1 MRILIWSVFIL
12 ALAVGLVL
20 AIQSNIGY
28 VQLVY
33 PPYRIDFSL
42 NFLIILLLAVFAA
55 SYILVRLAVH
65 TLRLPAYVRG
75 FRERRRKE
83 KGRRAT
89 EDALIAFAEARYA
102 RAERLAQ
109 QALLLNEAPA
119 INILLA
125 ARAAQ
130 EQRAF
135 ARRDEYLARAEKV
148 APQQAIAR
156 LMTQADL
163 LLESR
168 EPQAAMPVVQ
178 ALKALAGKHV
188 GALRLELKAQQLVK
202 NWDQVLLLL
211 PQLEKRDGIDA
222 VQADQLRIHA
232 HIENLKRK
240 AHQAEELQAYWSKLA
255 ALEKTN
261 SKIALTAARY
271 FLALGGVNQAREVL
285 EDSLAKYWDSALVDL
300 YGQCADK
307 DAIKQI
313 ERAEKWLKEH
323 PHDPHLLLAL
333 GRLCARQELW
343 GKAQSYIEASLSL
356 ETSRDAHLALA
367 QLLEKMNKTDEACQH
382 YRQSLALESAG
393 Y

>member
-1 MRILIWSVFIL
+1 MKTLSWGVFIL

-20 AIQSNIGY
+20 AIQANVGY

-42 NFLIILLLAVFAA
+42 NFLIILLLAGFAA
-55 SYILVRLAVH
+55 TYTVVRLAVH
-65 TLRLPAYVRG
+65 TLRLPAYVRS
-75 FRERRRKE
+75 FKEARRKE
-83 KGRRAT
+83 KGQRAT
-89 EDALIAFAEARYA
+89 EDALLAFAEGRYA
-102 RAERLAQ
+102 RAERLAE
-109 QALLLNEAPA
+109 QALLLNAAPA
-119 INILLA
+119 INALLA

-135 ARRDEYLARAEKV
+135 ARRDDYLARAERL

-168 EPQAAMPVVQ
+168 QPQTAMPVVQ
-178 ALKALAGKHV
+178 ALKTLAGKHV
-188 GALRLELKAQQLVK
+188 GVLRLELKAQQLAK

-222 VQADQLRIHA
+222 VQAEQLRINA
-232 HIENLKRK
+232 HIENIKRR
-240 AHQAEELQAYWSKLA
+240 AHQAEELKAYWTRLSSQ
-255 ALEKTN
+255 EKTN

-271 FLALGGVNQAREVL
+271 FLAMGGAKEACEIL
-285 EDSLAKYWDSALVDL
+285 EDSLAKHWDSDLVEL
-300 YGQCADK
+300 YGQCVDK
-307 DAIKQI
+307 DVVKQI
-313 ERAEKWLKEH
+313 ERAENWLKEH
-323 PHDPHLLLAL
+323 PRDPHLLLAL

-343 GKAQSYIEASLSL
+343 GKAQSYVEASLSL
-356 ETSRDAHLALA
+356 ETTRAAHLALA
-367 QLLEKMNKTDEACQH
+367 QLLEKMNKTDEACKH

-393 Y
+393 

>member
-1 MRILIWSVFIL
+1 MKALSWTIFIL

-20 AIQSNIGY
+20 AIQSNVGY
-28 VQLVY
+28 VLLVY

-42 NFLIILLLAVFAA
+42 NFLIILVIASFAA
-55 SYILVRLAVH
+55 AYALVRLAVH
-65 TLRLPAYVRG
+65 TLRLPAYVRS
-75 FRERRRKE
+75 FKEARRKE

-89 EDALIAFAEARYA
+89 EDAQIAFAEGRYA

-109 QALLLNEAPA
+109 HALLLNDAPA
-119 INILLA
+119 INALLA

-130 EQRAF
+130 EQRAYT
-135 ARRDEYLARAEKV
+135 RRDDYLARAERM

-163 LLESR
+163 LIEAR
-168 EPQAAMPVVQ
+168 HPQDALPVVQ

-188 GALRLELKAQQLVK
+188 GVQRLELKAQQLAK
-202 NWDQVLLLL
+202 NWEQVLLLL

-222 VQADQLRIHA
+222 VQAEQLRINA
-232 HIENLKRK
+232 HIENIKRK
-240 AHQAEELQAYWSKLA
+240 AHQAEALQAYWAKLSA
-255 ALEKTN
+255 QEKAN

-271 FLALGGVNQAREVL
+271 FLALGGVKEAREIL
-285 EDSLAKYWDSALVDL
+285 EDSLAKHWDSDLVEL

-307 DAIKQI
+307 DVVKQI
-313 ERAEKWLKEH
+313 ERAENWLKEH
-323 PHDPHLLLAL
+323 PRDPHLLLAL

-343 GKAQSYIEASLSL
+343 GKAQSYVEASLSL
-356 ETSRDAHLALA
+356 ETTRAAHLALA
-367 QLLEKMNKTDEACQH
+367 HLLEKMNKTDEACKH

-393 Y
+393 